1 MTGRGPARRPLWH
14 ISRGPR
20 RVATPALRVARASPS
35 VPPVSFTLVLGPM
48 KSGKSLELISLLSP
62 LAHTNVRHAVYQS
75 SRHERDASV
84 VSRVGGVLATA
95 KVRHLAAALDEPV
108 DVVGID
114 EVHMFGPADVDVVAT
129 LLERGTDVVAA
140 GLDLDHR
147 GRLFAPVRGLLELAP
162 DRVVHRRAVC
172 DLCREFSA
180 THTQVLH
187 HGEPYLADVV
197 GALPDDGTFSYEARC
212 RRCFAGV

>member
-1 MTGRGPARRPLWH
+1 MTHLARRCSAGHPAGPGRGVER
-14 ISRGPR
+14 
-20 RVATPALRVARASPS
+20 S

-62 LAHTNVRHAVYQS
+62 LEHTNVRHAVYQS
-75 SRHERDASV
+75 TRHERDASV

-95 KVRHLAAALDEPV
+95 KVRELSSALDEPV

-114 EVHMFGPADVDVVAT
+114 EVHMFAAADVRVVAE
-129 LLERGTDVVAA
+129 LLDRGTDVVAA

-147 GRLFAPVRGLLELAP
+147 GRLFAPVQGLLELAP

-172 DLCREFSA
+172 DVCREFSA

-187 HGEPYLADVV
+187 HGEPYLADVI
-197 GALPDDGTFSYEARC
+197 GALPDDGTFGYEARC
-212 RRCFAGV
+212 RRCFVGA